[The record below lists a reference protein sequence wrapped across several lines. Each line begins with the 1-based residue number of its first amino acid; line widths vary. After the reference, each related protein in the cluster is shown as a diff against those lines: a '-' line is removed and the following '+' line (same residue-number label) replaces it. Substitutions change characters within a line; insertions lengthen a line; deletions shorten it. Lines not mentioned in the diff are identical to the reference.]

1 MPFIVKPKRIKKGS
15 LPWYL
20 DPVAHCETC
29 DNLTS
34 VHELINEA
42 ENKCTIDIFFLNNK
56 PETNWRDFGFR

>member
-1 MPFIVKPKRIKKGS
+1 MSFIVKPKRIKKGS

-34 VHELINEA
+34 VHESINEA
-42 ENKCTIDIFFLNNK
+42 ENKCTM
-56 PETNWRDFGFR
+56 